1 MVYGFIM
8 IVIRFSDREAE
19 RRALG
24 FLAGRFSFKSWET
37 GEVAVHESALPY
49 IAKEGLRFSV
59 EGPAPYERLIPSVR
73 NPAPASL

>member
-1 MVYGFIM
+1 M

-24 FLAGRFSFKSWET
+24 FLAGRFSFKSWGT
-37 GEVAVHESALPY
+37 GEVAVHEFALPY
-49 IAKEGLRFSV
+49 LAKEGVRFSV
-59 EGPAPYERLIPSVR
+59 EGTASYERLIPSVR